1 MIPAGDAMLH
11 EHIQH
16 VSAKHRGIGK
26 WQTWHA
32 AISQGDHADITFR
45 IRAGTVCLRIS
56 NRHSSGSRGVSGGV
70 TAWKETHRYLL
81 AAEDIAPG
89 YSMLKRGKERST

>member
-45 IRAGTVCLRIS
+45 
-56 NRHSSGSRGVSGGV
+56 SGPVLCAFG
-70 TAWKETHRYLL
+70 
-81 AAEDIAPG
+81 
-89 YSMLKRGKERST
+89 